1 MLKVESGIKIAAQVT
16 PNPSKEDIAF
26 IKELGLDYVTLFAGR
41 GEASYDFF
49 MKQREIFEPHDLKI
63 YGFGNS
69 SIHNHDSLVLNLN
82 DRDQV
87 IEDYKKYIR
96 DLSKAGIFY
105 STYAHMASGVWST
118 AKEPTRGGAL
128 GRSFNV
134 NAETF
139 YLNDQKGPRT
149 ISKGELTHSRE
160 YSEEELWENFEY
172 YIKAVKPTIEESGV
186 KIGIHPDDPP
196 GLKLGG
202 VPRCIFSTFSG
213 YQRALEIADS
223 PNIGICLCAGTWL
236 EGGDTTEKNVTEMAK
251 YFGDQNKLFKIH
263 FRNVDKPLP
272 HFKETF
278 LDDGYMDMYKIIK
291 VLKEVDFDGIIIPDH
306 NPTMGSLAD
315 RNSTDPHWH
324 HKEEKYGVA
333 NRIPTAFAIGYMK
346 ALIERVEEE

>member
-1 MLKVESGIKIAAQVT
+1 MTNKSKIKIAAQVS
-16 PNPSKEDIAF
+16 PNPSEEDIAF

-87 IEDYKKYIR
+87 IEDYKQYIR

-139 YLNDQKGPRT
+139 YLNDRKGPRT

-160 YSEEELWENFEY
+160 YFEEELWENFEY

-236 EGGDTTEKNVTEMAK
+236 EGGDTTEKNVTVMAK

-291 VLKEVDFDGIIIPDH
+291 VP
-306 NPTMGSLAD
+306 
-315 RNSTDPHWH
+315 
-324 HKEEKYGVA
+324 KEEQVSFKAPKFVVTTSQPA
-333 NRIPTAFAIGYMK
+333 AMASIAAIQLVSGQTLGYEK
-346 ALIERVEEE
+346 ICIFFKRSIIFSLFKKPK